1 MSTDRILG
9 EAVERKRRGA
19 FFTPPSI
26 AEFLVKWAVTHSDAR
41 VLDPTCGEAVFL
53 AAAGEQL
60 RSLGKSTSDLDSQ
73 VFGVDIHRGSLED
86 ADRLLTSV
94 QLDARLIP
102 SDFFDVKAP
111 DQLGCEL
118 PLMDAVVGNPPFV
131 RYHHH
136 AGQTRKLAAEAALH
150 RGVRLS
156 GLASSWA
163 PLLVHASAF
172 LKPEGRLAM
181 VLPAE
186 LLTVHYAEPIRQW
199 LRRRF
204 EAVNLVVFEKLQF
217 EGALENVVLLLARG
231 SGGCDAF
238 SLFFADDADSLSEI
252 APFEGWA
259 VTPAVDGKW
268 TDLLLPTAQRQL
280 FRSALQSGFE
290 ELQSHGT
297 VGLGTV
303 TGANEFFTLTE
314 DTRAE
319 YEIHEEEVVK
329 ISPPGTRHL
338 SGTAFSTADWR
349 RLRDAGERVWL
360 VQPESDSLSVGLRR
374 YLAEGED
381 RAIHKAYKCQVRD
394 PWWRP
399 PLVPTPDLFFT
410 YMSHRFPRL
419 INNSARV
426 AFVNSMHGVW
436 LNGPDRRFLRM
447 ALPLLAMNSVTLL
460 GAEVFGRSYGGGVLK
475 MEPREAATLPVPSLD
490 AMHRVWN
497 SLGAEHQ
504 ALERELQ
511 HGRWTTVLA
520 RIDQVLLS
528 EALGMHSKDVEHLHE
543 AAKSLRARRMN
554 RKPGASVE

>member
-1 MSTDRILG
+1 MSTERILDD
-9 EAVERKRRGA
+9 AVERKRRGA

-26 AEFLVKWAVTHSDAR
+26 AEFLVNWAVTDSDAT
-41 VLDPTCGEAVFL
+41 VLDPSCGEAVFL
-53 AAAGEQL
+53 VAAGEQL
-60 RSLGKSTSDLDSQ
+60 QFLGKSTADLDSQ
-73 VFGVDIHRGSLED
+73 VYGVDIHQSSLED
-86 ADRLLTSV
+86 ADRLLTSAG
-94 QLDARLIP
+94 LDARLIH
-102 SDFFDVKAP
+102 SDFFEVAAP

-118 PLMDAVVGNPPFV
+118 PLVDAVVGNPPFV

-136 AGQTRKLAAEAALH
+136 AGQVRKVAAEAAFR

-204 EAVNLVVFEKLQF
+204 EAVNLVIFEKLQF

-268 TDLLLPTAQRQL
+268 TDLLLPAAQRQL
-280 FRSALQSGFE
+280 FRSALQSGFD
-290 ELQSHGT
+290 ELQSYGT
-297 VGLGTV
+297 IGLGTV
-303 TGANEFFTLTE
+303 TGANQFFTLTE
-314 DTRAE
+314 ETRAS
-319 YEIHEEEVVK
+319 YEIDEGEVVK

-338 SGTAFSTADWR
+338 SGTSFSAADWN
-349 RLRDAGERVWL
+349 RLRDTGERVWM
-360 VQPESDSLSVGLRR
+360 VHPESDTLSVGLRR
-374 YLAEGED
+374 YLAEGEE

-419 INNSARV
+419 VNNSAKV

-436 LNGPDRRFLRM
+436 LTGPDRRFLRR
-447 ALPLLAMNSVTLL
+447 ALPLLAVNSVTLL

-475 MEPREAATLPVPSLD
+475 MEPREAATLPVPSRE
-490 AMHRVWN
+490 AMQLAWKE
-497 SLGAEHQ
+497 LGPEQ
-504 ALERELQ
+504 RTLERELRQ
-511 HGRWTTVLA
+511 GRWTTVLA
-520 RIDQVLLS
+520 RVDQVLLR
-528 EALGMHSKDVEHLHE
+528 EALGMQPDDVEALHE
-543 AAKSLRARRMN
+543 AAQSLRARRLN
-554 RKPGASVE
+554 RKPSASVD